1 MMSVNKD
8 LEWLSRR
15 TTEYCSYT
23 DNAMDMVEDL
33 DELEKLGQ
41 GFSSMDNLEKID
53 IDDGVIP

>member
-23 DNAMDMVEDL
+23 DNAMGMVEDL